1 MGFDTGDRLKH
12 LFGRVNVKWRFGG
25 GMEFNA
31 SFLRY
36 PDGTLCGQ
44 NGYNMWYF
52 RANAAAWAIAS
63 CGIQVTGGKWPCKDG
78 CYWNLANL
86 KAGAWAQAG
95 FPNPSWVQGQA
106 AGSFSFLSGA
116 FEGNFDV
123 DFNMGSTCYPAAPA
137 ATITAAQDV
146 AAEQKNQLVKSVT
159 PAVPAYN
166 VSLQEPVAV
175 LYNFV
180 PGQSFELQEMTG
192 GASGNTVNRTFQV
205 TYTVGIEE
213 KDGAS
218 WKTLTLQS
226 TKDALGAFLFRKK
239 KSIVFSPTQV
249 TATAKSAG
257 GAKGSGSTSTPGG
270 INVGGI
276 LYTGST
282 ATPPTPPPSLP
293 GKGVATPKGLGT
305 FINDPEKSTPA
316 PVESD
321 NFSFDNSG
329 TENFISS
336 TADWEI
342 SKVYR
347 VTVVGT
353 LWELVAGNWVVAK
366 DRATNQDVKQTVTQN
381 FSTPIDLTAV
391 SKDFTPVKSNK

>member
-1 MGFDTGDRLKH
+1 
-12 LFGRVNVKWRFGG
+12 
-25 GMEFNA
+25 
-31 SFLRY
+31 
-36 PDGTLCGQ
+36 
-44 NGYNMWYF
+44 
-52 RANAAAWAIAS
+52 
-63 CGIQVTGGKWPCKDG
+63 
-78 CYWNLANL
+78 
-86 KAGAWAQAG
+86 
-95 FPNPSWVQGQA
+95 
-106 AGSFSFLSGA
+106 
-116 FEGNFDV
+116 
-123 DFNMGSTCYPAAPA
+123 MGSTCYPAAPA
-137 ATITAAQDV
+137 ATTTAAQDV

-159 PAVPAYN
+159 PAIPAYN